1 MDHRDEAASLSPAL
15 SLSLETDHLDAV
27 DLAIIRILQSEGRI
41 PFVQV
46 AERVGVSERTVRRK
60 FYRMVE
66 QGTLQVVAV
75 ANPLTMGYHC
85 PAIIGIQC
93 ELPKIDGVLRA
104 LCSLRELRFVAL
116 ATGPYDIVVEGYF
129 PTHGDLY
136 NFRSQV
142 LHKID
147 GVTHST
153 AAIVLQI
160 EKQIYHWALQGTES
174 HQGSPAP
181 TGPLHLAGPEY
192 RPRLTALD
200 LEIIRW
206 LQRDG
211 RMPHSDLAARVGASQ
226 VTVAKHVDQL
236 LEDAVIRV
244 VAVVNPFHAGF
255 RTPAIIGLNI
265 DLPRQ
270 PEVMEQLCRHPRL
283 TYAAATTGE
292 FDAVVVGYFTDNQD
306 LARFVV
312 RDLARIHGL
321 RRVNTSILFAIPK
334 QAYDWGVVPS
344 PSAEPT
350 A

>member
-1 MDHRDEAASLSPAL
+1 MDDRDKAGRMPPAL
-15 SLSLETDHLDAV
+15 PFSFTQEGLDAV
-27 DLAIIRILQSEGRI
+27 DLAIIRILQADGRM
-41 PFVQV
+41 PFVEV

-66 QGTLQVVAV
+66 NRTLQVVAV

-93 ELPKIDGVLRA
+93 DLPKIGELMAA
-104 LCSLRELRFVAL
+104 LCGLPQLRFVAL
-116 ATGPYDIVVEGYF
+116 ATGPYEIIVEGYF
-129 PTHGDLY
+129 PTHSDLY

-147 GVTHST
+147 GVNHST
-153 AAIVLQI
+153 VAIVLQV
-160 EKQIYHWALQGTES
+160 EKQIYHWALPGTEPES
-174 HQGSPAP
+174 QER

-200 LEIIRW
+200 LDIIRW

-211 RMPHSDLAARVGASQ
+211 RMPNSDLAARVGVSP
-226 VTVAKHVDQL
+226 VTVAKRVHQL
-236 LEDAVIRV
+236 RNDAVIRV

-265 DLPRQ
+265 EPHRQ
-270 PEVMEQLCRHPRL
+270 PKVMEHLCLHPRL
-283 TYAAATTGE
+283 TYAAVTTGE
-292 FDAVVVGYFTDNQD
+292 FDAVVMGYFADNQD

-312 RDLARIHGL
+312 TELASIHGL

-334 QAYDWGVVPS
+334 QAYDWGAVPMVS
-344 PSAEPT
+344 LESTE
-350 A
+350 